1 MAQGGVGV
9 RAVADILGYTL
20 VETDYTTTVNVGGVE
35 EVRPVYIIRGLKE
48 RLGAPVLTSVEECE
62 AFIRD
67 ELRAREEADE
77 AMSETWECRVRSNG
91 RSSVVTVPADTM
103 RRLGLEIGDQVTV
116 RIARR

>member
-1 MAQGGVGV
+1 MARGGVGV
-9 RAVADILGYTL
+9 RAVADIHGFTL

-48 RLGAPVLTSVEECE
+48 RLGSPMLTSVEECE
-62 AFIRD
+62 KFIED

-77 AMSETWECRVRSNG
+77 AMSETWECRIRSNG

>member
-1 MAQGGVGV
+1 M
-9 RAVADILGYTL
+9 RVASEYKGYTL
-20 VETDYTTTVNVGGVE
+20 VETDYTTTVNVGGRE

-62 AFIRD
+62 RFIKD
-67 ELRAREEADE
+67 ELRARSDMDE
-77 AMSETWECRVRSNG
+77 AMSEAWECRIRSNG